1 MFGRIKNWTL
11 TVARVMRREL
21 YLSLT
26 DVGVMLFF
34 LFLPLVYPIIYTLI
48 YNPEVAREIP
58 VAVIDD
64 CRSAQ
69 SREFVRMADATEA
82 IHIIGYASDMAE
94 ARRWKDSKA
103 CYGIIHI
110 PADYSRSLGRGEQA
124 NVTFYSDMSL
134 LLRYRSMLL
143 SMTELQLAA
152 GAMIRTEAI
161 SSRGSLASGMG
172 DSPVENVSFMLGD
185 TEQGFASF
193 VIPGIIIL
201 ILQQSMLL
209 GITMLGGTS
218 YERRLR
224 GGGVDPLA
232 VRGATPVASVIGRM
246 LCFVLIYMPLSI
258 YVMHFVPVMFSLPHV
273 GSPMQYLPFILPM
286 LVATAFMGMT
296 LEILVREREMS
307 FMVVVFTSV
316 VFLFL
321 SGLTWPRYAMNWL
334 WKGIGDLIPATWG
347 VEGFIRINS
356 NNATIYD
363 NAHCYIMMWGLAV
376 FYFFTAIWAT
386 RYIDVRAR
394 LQTGYRYLP
403 KM

>member
-1 MFGRIKNWTL
+1 MFTRIKNWTL
-11 TVARVMRREL
+11 TVARVMRREM

-34 LFLPLVYPIIYTLI
+34 LFLPLVYPIVYTLI

-69 SREFVRMADATEA
+69 SRELVRMADATES
-82 IHIIGYASDMAE
+82 IHIIGYATDIAE
-94 ARRWKDSKA
+94 ARRWMNSKD

-110 PADYSRSLGRGEQA
+110 PDDYSRSLGRGEQA
-124 NVTFYSDMSL
+124 DVTFYSDMSL

-143 SMTELQLAA
+143 SLTNLQLAA
-152 GAMIRTEAI
+152 GANIRTETI
-161 SSRGSLASGMG
+161 SSLGALASGMG
-172 DSPVENVSFMLGD
+172 GSPVENVSFMLGD

-209 GITMLGGTS
+209 GITMIGGTG

-224 GGGVDPLA
+224 NGGIDPLA
-232 VRGATPVASVIGRM
+232 VRGATPGASVIGRM
-246 LCFVLIYMPLSI
+246 LCFVFIYIPLII
-258 YVMHFVPVMFSLPHV
+258 YVLHFIPVMFSLPHV
-273 GSPMQYLPFILPM
+273 GSPLQYLPFVLPM
-286 LVATAFMGMT
+286 LIATAFLGIT
-296 LEILVREREMS
+296 LEIIVKEREMS

-356 NNATIYD
+356 NNATIHD
-363 NAHCYIMMWGLAV
+363 NATCYMMMWGLAV

-386 RYIDVRAR
+386 RYIARRAR
-394 LQTGYRYLP
+394 LEASMGS
-403 KM
+403 